1 MKKVKYIDAN
11 GNVRYI
17 TEEEANR
24 IPIAKEADRIPMDTE
39 ANPNNNLSMQGR
51 AGLSGLLRGATAGL
65 STLAK
70 AGIDAALDPNE
81 TYSEALK
88 RERENVNYLKK
99 AYPKTSTGGNILG
112 NIAGFMGPGK
122 FLTAGSTG
130 VAKLAGKEG
139 AEYGLKEGVIDA
151 TAYGA
156 TEAYSE
162 GAKADEIAKRAAF
175 DALGTVAL
183 DKLTRGAFSGLRGAK
198 NLFTDGKKISD
209 AIEKNTK
216 LKTDAYNA
224 AVKLKFDIPNNDMVN
239 IINKLDNHPVFND
252 RDAGVL
258 ESTKNI
264 IKEIR
269 KAASNG
275 TNTDELQQ
283 ILKNATSGIKDGT
296 TNAAQLA
303 MIKKEVDD
311 VLLNS
316 TNDGVV
322 NAHQI
327 FKSGNDAHIREVK
340 ADIINR
346 TVNPTDIKNKT
357 GEVTGKRPPDV
368 TTSRRPNYDIG
379 RETVN
384 VNKEQ
389 LYSNAT
395 PEQIKAINDVIAPSL
410 GVRGLEKAGDLAL
423 AGGKGQGSTI
433 GVLGLL
439 SGLTID
445 YSSGGLGG
453 GTAIATTTLA
463 ALEGASAASK
473 VKARSDINK
482 LLKTLLQI
490 NESGNMLTPAQR
502 ELAVKANIILNTL
515 VNEDK
520 DSRDY
525 KVDLYPG
532 GYRNK

>member
-1 MKKVKYIDAN
+1 MKTVKYKDVN
-11 GNVRYI
+11 GNIRYI

-24 IPIAKEADRIPMDTE
+24 IPIAKEADSIPMDTE
-39 ANPNNNLSMQGR
+39 ANPNNNLTMQGR

-65 STLAK
+65 STLAS

-81 TYSEALK
+81 TYPEALK
-88 RERENVNYLKK
+88 RKRENVNYLQD

-112 NIAGFMGPGK
+112 NILGFMGPGK
-122 FLTAGSTG
+122 ILTAGSTG

-151 TAYGA
+151 TTYGA
-156 TEAYSE
+156 TESFSE
-162 GAKADEIAKRAAF
+162 GAKADEIGKRAAF
-175 DALGTVAL
+175 DAVGTVAL
-183 DKLTRGAFSGLRGAK
+183 DKLTRGAFSGLKGAK
-198 NLFTDGKKISD
+198 DLFTDGRLISD

-216 LKTDAYNA
+216 FKIDAYNA
-224 AVKLKFDIPNNDMVN
+224 AIELKTDIPSNDMAN
-239 IINKLDNHPVFND
+239 IINKLDNHPKFKD
-252 RDAGVL
+252 RDAGVE

-264 IKEIR
+264 IEEIR
-269 KAASNG
+269 KAANNG
-275 TNTDELQQ
+275 TNTDEIQQ
-283 ILKNATSGIKDGT
+283 IIRKATSSIKDGT

-316 TNDGVV
+316 TDDGVV
-322 NAHQI
+322 NAHEI
-327 FKSGNDAHIREVK
+327 FKGGNDAHIRQVK
-340 ADIINR
+340 TDIINR

-357 GEVTGKRPPDV
+357 GEVAGKRPPDV
-368 TTSRRPNYDIG
+368 TTSRIPIYDKG
-379 RETVN
+379 RNTVN

-439 SGLTID
+439 GGLTVD

-453 GTAIATTTLA
+453 GTAVATATLA

-482 LLKTLLQI
+482 LLKTFYEI

-502 ELAVKANIILNTL
+502 ELAVKANIISNTL